1 MIDQFL
7 ALDADLRSLADGAGD
22 EGVTADDNTFFNYRI
37 AAKNRSAGVY
47 GYIILNGWM
56 ALLVAEILSA
66 SRGECSKCNTL
77 IQLYVFTDFRG
88 LSHYD
93 TGSMIDKEVF
103 ADSGARMNIYSGQV
117 MGILRHHAG
126 NERHAKQKQLMGQA
140 EDGDCVNARV

>member
-1 MIDQFL
+1 MINQFL

-66 SRGECSKCNTL
+66 SRGERSKCNA
-77 IQLYVFTDFRG
+77 
-88 LSHYD
+88 D
-93 TGSMIDKEVF
+93 T
-103 ADSGARMNIYSGQV
+103 A
-117 MGILRHHAG
+117 LRVHRFPWSLPLRYRFHD
-126 NERHAKQKQLMGQA
+126 R
-140 EDGDCVNARV
+140 